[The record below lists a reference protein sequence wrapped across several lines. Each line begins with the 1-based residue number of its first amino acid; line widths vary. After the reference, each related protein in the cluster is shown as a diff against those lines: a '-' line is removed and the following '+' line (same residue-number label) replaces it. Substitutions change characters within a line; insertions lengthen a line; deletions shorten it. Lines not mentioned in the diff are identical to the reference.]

1 MWRQTALGRF
11 KDYSL
16 NKKKQIKKRKQN
28 KTAFRT
34 GIRRTGGCNK
44 LLGSFL
50 MRIKMIKAITPVF

>member
-16 NKKKQIKKRKQN
+16 NKKQIKKRKQN

-34 GIRRTGGCNK
+34 GIRRNGR
-44 LLGSFL
+44 L
-50 MRIKMIKAITPVF
+50 